1 MKILIYDR
9 EKKAINLDAQK
20 KDAVVLVKNPN
31 YIMWVDIDEPQK
43 EVMDWLK
50 ETFGFHPLDLED
62 CVSLIER
69 PKIDLYED
77 YHFLVMHFPIFDKT
91 TKRLSP
97 IQVNIFLGTNF
108 LITIRKGYIKALN
121 KTLEDV
127 SKNKE
132 LLSKGTDYLLH
143 KAIDDLVDYC
153 FPILNKIRQ
162 NIQNAEN
169 TIFNGA
175 TRDTIKDILFIK
187 RNIILFK
194 NIIDPQ
200 RRILKEIEARDS
212 EFISDEL
219 NVYFGDIVDHLDKI
233 QDSLV
238 SYGEM
243 IESIHDA
250 HQSIVSNRINEI
262 MKILTIISVIMLPL
276 TLISSIYG
284 MNIGL
289 PIAKNPLAFII
300 IFSVMVLMGLGMF
313 FYFKIKHWI

>member
-1 MKILIYDR
+1 MRILIYDQ
-9 EKKAINLDAQK
+9 EKKAIKLDAK
-20 KDAVVLVKNPN
+20 KKNAAALIENPN
-31 YIMWVDIDEPQK
+31 CIMWVDIDEPQK
-43 EVMDWLK
+43 ETMDWLK
-50 ETFGFHPLDLED
+50 ETLGFHPLDLED

-69 PKIDLYED
+69 PKIDLYEN

-108 LITIRKGYIKALN
+108 LITIRKGHIKALN
-121 KTLEDV
+121 KTFEDV

-143 KAIDDLVDYC
+143 KVIDGLVDYC

-169 TIFNGA
+169 AIFNGA

-194 NIIDPQ
+194 NIIEPQ
-200 RRILKEIEARDS
+200 RRILKGIEARDS
-212 EFISDEL
+212 EFIADEL
-219 NVYFGDIVDHLDKI
+219 DVYFGDVVDHLDKI
-233 QDSLV
+233 QDSLA
-238 SYGEM
+238 SYEEM
-243 IESIHDA
+243 IESLHDA

-284 MNIGL
+284 MNIVL
-289 PIAKNPLAFII
+289 PIAKNPFAFII
-300 IFSVMVLMGLGMF
+300 IFSIMVLMGLGMF
-313 FYFKIKHWI
+313 FYFKSKHWI